1 MKTTI
6 LADYKAKTSTG
17 SRIHVA
23 HNNLPLLVNQMIVW
37 MMNNPEIALG
47 MVPRWGELKADQQA
61 FADHAEAEPAFTAQQ
76 VADACM
82 AAEIPDSKCESLLL
96 ALRA

>member
-23 HNNLPLLVNQMIVW
+23 HNNLPLQVNRMIVW
-37 MMNNPEIALG
+37 MMNYPELAVC
-47 MVPRWGELKADQQA
+47 MVPRWNELKQDQIVFQE
-61 FADHAEAEPAFTAQQ
+61 HAEGSGKNHGVTP
-76 VADACM
+76 
-82 AAEIPDSKCESLLL
+82 
-96 ALRA
+96 

>member
-1 MKTTI
+1 MNTTI

-23 HNNLPLLVNQMIVW
+23 HNNLPLQVNQMIVW
-37 MMNNPEIALG
+37 MMNYPELALG

-61 FADHAEAEPAFTAQQ
+61 FI
-76 VADACM
+76 DA
-82 AAEIPDSKCESLLL
+82 AL
-96 ALRA
+96 ASQAVGVNGE

>member
-6 LADYKAKTSTG
+6 LADYKAQTSTG

-37 MMNNPEIALG
+37 MMNHPELALG
-47 MVPRWGELKADQQA
+47 MAPRWTELKADQQV
-61 FADHAEAEPAFTAQQ
+61 FADHLEGTAKNHGIE
-76 VADACM
+76 V
-82 AAEIPDSKCESLLL
+82 
-96 ALRA
+96 

>member
-37 MMNNPEIALG
+37 MMNNPEMALG

-61 FADHAEAEPAFTAQQ
+61 FADHAEG
-76 VADACM
+76 
-82 AAEIPDSKCESLLL
+82 AAKNHGIEV
-96 ALRA
+96 

>member
-23 HNNLPLLVNQMIVW
+23 HNNLPLQVNQMIAW
-37 MMNNPEIALG
+37 MMNYPELALG
-47 MVPRWGELKADQQA
+47 MVPRWGELKADLQA
-61 FADHAEAEPAFTAQQ
+61 FSDHAEGSAKNHGVE
-76 VADACM
+76 V
-82 AAEIPDSKCESLLL
+82 
-96 ALRA
+96 

>member
-1 MKTTI
+1 MNTTI

-23 HNNLPLLVNQMIVW
+23 HNNLPLQVNQMIVW
-37 MMNNPEIALG
+37 MMNYPVLALG

-61 FADHAEAEPAFTAQQ
+61 FSDHAEGSAKNHGVE
-76 VADACM
+76 V
-82 AAEIPDSKCESLLL
+82 
-96 ALRA
+96 

>member
-23 HNNLPLLVNQMIVW
+23 HNDLPLQVNQMIVW
-37 MMNNPEIALG
+37 MMNYPQLALG
-47 MVPRWGELKADQQA
+47 MVTRWGELKADQQA
-61 FADHAEAEPAFTAQQ
+61 FIDHAEGTAKNHGLE
-76 VADACM
+76 V
-82 AAEIPDSKCESLLL
+82 
-96 ALRA
+96 

>member
-1 MKTTI
+1 MKTTV

-23 HNNLPLLVNQMIVW
+23 HNNLPTQVNQMIVL
-37 MMNNPEIALG
+37 MMNHPEVALG

-61 FADHAEAEPAFTAQQ
+61 FADHLEGSAKNHGLE
-76 VADACM
+76 V
-82 AAEIPDSKCESLLL
+82 
-96 ALRA
+96 

>member
-23 HNNLPLLVNQMIVW
+23 HNNLPLQVNQMIVW
-37 MMNNPEIALG
+37 MMNYPDMAVGLI
-47 MVPRWGELKADQQA
+47 PRWHELKADQQA
-61 FADHAEAEPAFTAQQ
+61 FEDHDEGSAKNHGVQP
-76 VADACM
+76 
-82 AAEIPDSKCESLLL
+82 
-96 ALRA
+96 